1 MRRYLRHIEDG
12 TIYAWD
18 EYLADNP
25 LCEEVSE
32 EQAFPQ
38 RFVKKEVVEKVKKT
52 QKKKK
57 QKLDLST
64 EEVPEEPA
72 FTFEELGIEASRD
85 LP

>member
-1 MRRYLRHIEDG
+1 MKRYLRHIEDG

-18 EYLADNP
+18 QYLADNP

-32 EQAFPQ
+32 EEAFPE
-38 RFVKKEVVEKVKKT
+38 RFVKKEAVEKAKQT

-57 QKLDLST
+57 QKLNLKTKD
-64 EEVPEEPA
+64 VPEEPA
-72 FTFEELGIEASRD
+72 FTAEELGIEASRD

>member
-1 MRRYLRHIEDG
+1 MRRYLKNIKDG

-18 EYLADNP
+18 QYLANNP

-32 EQAFPQ
+32 EEAFPE

-57 QKLDLST
+57 QKLDLKT

-72 FTFEELGIEASRD
+72 FTAEELGIEASRD